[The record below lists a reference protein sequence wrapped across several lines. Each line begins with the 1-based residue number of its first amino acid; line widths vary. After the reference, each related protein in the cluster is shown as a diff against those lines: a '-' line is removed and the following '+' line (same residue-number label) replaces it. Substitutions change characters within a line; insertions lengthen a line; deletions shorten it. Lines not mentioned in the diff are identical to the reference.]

1 MRKIPNFV
9 LLRAFEA
16 AARLESFTL
25 AAHELHLTPSAIS
38 HQIRE
43 LEENFGTS
51 LFRRSHRRVEPTPE
65 GHRLLQSLTRIMDA
79 LEACCAEVSLAPSG

>member
-1 MRKIPNFV
+1 MRRIPNFV

-38 HQIRE
+38 HQVRD
-43 LEENFGTS
+43 LESFFGRAGNADGS
-51 LFRRSHRRVEPTPE
+51 SVNRLPYRPE
-65 GHRLLQSLTRIMDA
+65 
-79 LEACCAEVSLAPSG
+79 

>member
-1 MRKIPNFV
+1 MRRIPNFV

-38 HQIRE
+38 HQVKE
-43 LEENFGTS
+43 LEELFGRR
-51 LFRRSHRRVEPTPE
+51 LFV
-65 GHRLLQSLTRIMDA
+65 RLS
-79 LEACCAEVSLAPSG
+79 SPF